1 MTAEE
6 FERKYAEDSGI
17 TVERLRELG
26 RIVAPC
32 DCGEDY
38 CEGWQSTTAERLAEE
53 EAMRKMEL
61 RAAEECGVTV
71 EQLRRKVSE
80 IVEPGSPAWKARRAQ
95 ILTDE
100 LRQPLRW
107 FWLSFADDEQFL
119 GGALIE
125 AHGPM
130 HAMEQS
136 HKLGISPGGECVIA
150 VGDLPPSAVLPDS
163 AKNRLLSEAEIE
175 GYFGRPRRMFAR
187 AQKETMQ

>member
-6 FERKYAEDSGI
+6 FEREYAAQSGI

-32 DCGEDY
+32 DCGEDF

-53 EAMRKMEL
+53 EEMRKMEL
-61 RAAEECGVTV
+61 RAAEELGVTV

-107 FWLSFADDEQFL
+107 FYLSFADADQFF

-136 HKLGISPGGECVIA
+136 HKLRIYPGGDCQTA
-150 VGDLPPSAVLPDS
+150 VGEVAPNAVLPDG
-163 AKNRLLSEAEIE
+163 AKNRFLTREEIDT
-175 GYFGRPRRMFAR
+175 YFGPLHR
-187 AQKETMQ
+187 KETMQ